1 MFFVLLV
8 FSFAFLPILCASEA
22 KFYTSG
28 NVNFSV
34 AADWEEAPVSSS
46 MRQFQFRIP
55 KAQEDPEDGELAV
68 FYFGPG
74 QGGSVE
80 ANLERWQS
88 QFRPNEPLSSGRQSS
103 GPAPVAQGKPAG
115 SSVEVGSEISVKN
128 INGLKVTVTSLEG
141 SYEGAMGM
149 QGGSVKEGYALL
161 GAIVEGP
168 EGLVFFKM
176 TGPRKT
182 VQGARGQFDA
192 LLQSFKV

>member
-1 MFFVLLV
+1 MVFLVLLV
-8 FSFAFLPILCASEA
+8 FSFVSLSSPHAFGASEA

-28 NVNFSV
+28 KINFSV

-74 QGGSVE
+74 QGGSVQ
-80 ANLERWQS
+80 ANIERWQS
-88 QFRPNEPLSSGRQSS
+88 QFKP
-103 GPAPVAQGKPAG
+103 AQGSVEAG
-115 SSVEVGSEISVKN
+115 SGISVKN
-128 INGLKVTVTSLEG
+128 INGLKVTIASLEG
-141 SYEGAMGM
+141 SYEGAMGR
-149 QGGSVKEGYALL
+149 QSGSGKDNYALL

-168 EGLVFFKM
+168 EGMVFFKM
-176 TGPRKT
+176 TGPRQT
-182 VQGARGQFDA
+182 VQNARGQFDA